1 MIRLRIYNPT
11 DGFREEDG
19 IARLADLVGKGKDVV
34 WAMAESPTD
43 AELDELGS
51 ALGIH
56 RITMEDARQ
65 EEDRPRLRHY
75 NDVMSIVFFAV
86 ECPNMVPEEMTFQP
100 LRLFL
105 SPRYLVTVTDAA
117 LPQLDEAYARWR
129 DNTDVLESNTEAP
142 MYTILDSVVD
152 GFFPVVDIIA
162 DRVDDI
168 EDLVIDGAAGETRQA
183 VFTMKR
189 SLVRLRRVAAAGR
202 DVVNAIVRHDETT
215 PDPDSIYLRDVYDH
229 LNRITDAVDTY
240 RDLLSN
246 VMDAYLSVTSNRLAE
261 SANRLNVIMQTL
273 TSWSIILGSGTL
285 ITGFYGMNTS
295 RLPFAQHPFS
305 YEIVLGLCLIV
316 GGLLYG
322 MFRRKRWL

>member
-1 MIRLRIYNPT
+1 MIKLRIYNPT

-19 IARLADLVGKGKDVV
+19 IGRLAELVGAGKDVV
-34 WAMAESPTD
+34 WAVVEGPSD
-43 AELDELGS
+43 EELDAIAS
-51 ALGIH
+51 ALSIH

-86 ECPNMVPEEMTFQP
+86 ECPEAAPENMSFQP
-100 LRLFL
+100 LRLFI
-105 SPRYLVTVTDAA
+105 SPRYVVSVTDEP
-117 LPQLDEAYARWR
+117 LPELDEAYARWR
-129 DNTDVLESNTEAP
+129 DNTDVLEANTEAP
-142 MYTILDSVVD
+142 MYTILDAVVD

-162 DRVDDI
+162 ERVDDI
-168 EDLVIDGAAGETRQA
+168 EDQVIDGAPNETRQA

-189 SLVRLRRVAAAGR
+189 SLVRFRRVAAAGR
-202 DVVNAIVRHDETT
+202 DVVNAIVRHDEST
-215 PDPDSIYLRDVYDH
+215 PDPDAIYLRDVYDH

-261 SANRLNVIMQTL
+261 SANKLNVIMQTL

-285 ITGFYGMNTS
+285 ITGFYGMNVSKLPLAQS
-295 RLPFAQHPFS
+295 RFS
-305 YEIVLGLCLIV
+305 YEIVLGLCLLV